1 MLLLLGGGGTCD
13 TSTPRE
19 VSSHSSTWRKAN
31 GIVNDDND
39 EVDGDDNRLEIA
51 SRREGK
57 IVLSLD
63 GVRGVETELI
73 IKNTYHFFDG
83 GERRR

>member
-1 MLLLLGGGGTCD
+1 MRKCD

-31 GIVNDDND
+31 GIIVDDVVD
-39 EVDGDDNRLEIA
+39 EVDGDVDVVDRLEMA
-51 SRREGK
+51 ARREGK

-63 GVRGVETELI
+63 GVRGMETELI
-73 IKNTYHFFDG
+73 LKKTYLSFI
-83 GERRR
+83 